1 MSRHDKLT
9 VRQSSLMK
17 CQLQLQEADFSFY
30 LEFNY
35 QKLAGYE
42 LGISTS
48 PNNVLLPLY
57 VPYREVES
65 NQIGVWEGG
74 QVIKSH

>member
-57 VPYREVES
+57 VPYL
-65 NQIGVWEGG
+65 QGG
-74 QVIKSH
+74 RKQPNRWGGR